1 MRKEKTP
8 RILAGS
14 AIAAAA
20 VGFSVIT
27 ALPASA
33 EQGIAN
39 GIDVTIS
46 PQDPTTIRPGATP
59 MRFTVSLA
67 NTTTTDNP
75 EVGLVVS
82 LGHCSCNPTPVK
94 MMPAGSMHML
104 DPGTNTWQTVP
115 YIAEGGGTDF
125 LTRTLV
131 APFAL
136 APGQTITYQLEVQ
149 LDTNQAVSIGS
160 GNSSIDVTITDPA
173 THTAIGHTPTASLS
187 ITVEP

>member
-1 MRKEKTP
+1 MRRKKTS
-8 RILAGS
+8 RRLTSA

-20 VGFSVIT
+20 VGFSAVAAST
-27 ALPASA
+27 ASA
-33 EQGIAN
+33 EEGTAN
-39 GIDVTIS
+39 GIDVTIT
-46 PQDPTTIRPGATP
+46 PQDPTSIRPGAAP
-59 MRFTVSLA
+59 MRLTVTLA
-67 NTTTTDNP
+67 NNTTTDNP

-82 LGHCSCNPTPVK
+82 LGHCTCNPAPVK

-136 APGQTITYQLEVQ
+136 AHGQTITYQLEVQ
-149 LDTNQAVSIGS
+149 LDTSQASITS
-160 GNSSIDVTITDPA
+160 GESSVDVTITNPS
-173 THTAIGHTPTASLS
+173 TNTAIGHTPTTSLP